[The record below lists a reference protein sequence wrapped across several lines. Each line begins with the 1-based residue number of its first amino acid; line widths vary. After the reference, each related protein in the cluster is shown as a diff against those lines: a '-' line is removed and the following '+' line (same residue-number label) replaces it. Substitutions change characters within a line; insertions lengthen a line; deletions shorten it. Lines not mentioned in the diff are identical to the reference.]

1 MFDRASTSLRQPTP
15 ASVANDQP
23 GARHRRRPQHEA
35 YALYVRLHWLLYA
48 APKGH
53 PACQPLAT
61 AVVAANAHWR
71 ALAPGAGRATRR
83 AGR

>member
-1 MFDRASTSLRQPTP
+1 MFDHATTSLRMPTP
-15 ASVANDQP
+15 ASIATDQP
-23 GARHRRRPQHEA
+23 DARHRQRPQHAA

-48 APKGH
+48 VPKGH

-71 ALAPGAGRATRR
+71 AMTPGVGRRPRR
-83 AGR
+83 AS